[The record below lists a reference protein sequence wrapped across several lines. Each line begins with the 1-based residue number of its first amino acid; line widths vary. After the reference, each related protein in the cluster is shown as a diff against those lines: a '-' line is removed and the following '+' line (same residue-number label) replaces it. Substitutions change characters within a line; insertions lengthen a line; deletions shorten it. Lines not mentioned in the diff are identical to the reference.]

1 MFEPLKELLF
11 PVRCFG
17 CKELGIDIC
26 SKCRRIWNSHF
37 YTQNLSGLTVY
48 SSIKYS
54 PIARA
59 ILLSAKESSIKRAD
73 ELLISALLDLI
84 RRLPNNL
91 MREAYLMPIPSSKKA
106 IRKRGRDFI
115 KTITKEVSN
124 RSGIPMISGMRI
136 NRRLLD
142 QSRLSAQDR
151 TRNIAEAFE
160 FIGPD
165 SIGRNSEGEKSKG
178 VIFLVD
184 DLVTTGATLLE
195 AKRAL
200 NEQGIAVNQ
209 AITACMAQPL
219 NIGG

>member
-1 MFEPLKELLF
+1 VFEPLKDLLF
-11 PVRCFG
+11 PVRCYG

-26 SKCRRIWNSHF
+26 SKCRRYWNSHF
-37 YTQNLSGLTVY
+37 YIQNISGLTVY

-54 PIARA
+54 PIARS

-73 ELLISALLDLI
+73 ELLVAALLDLV
-84 RRLPNNL
+84 RRLPNHL
-91 MREAYLMPIPSSKKA
+91 MRDAYLLPIPSSKKA

-115 KTITKEVSN
+115 ETITKELSI
-124 RSGIPMISGMRI
+124 RSGIPMVTGMKI

-151 TRNIAEAFE
+151 TRNITEAFE
-160 FIGPD
+160 FIGPN
-165 SIGRNSEGEKSKG
+165 SIGRNSESEKSKG

-200 NEQGIAVNQ
+200 NAQGITVNR
-209 AITACMAQPL
+209 AITACMAQTL